1 MIYTTYKINESYYS
15 KGLTV
20 MLNVFHVGY
29 KNIETRDSHFVLDDK
44 QTYWFIINMLTPF
57 EMFCSNEWKR
67 FDKNRIIIFPPYT
80 PVEYRACPGETIE
93 NNWIMFETTESF
105 IINFSLPFATPIHT
119 VYQTAFDYIFHL
131 ISIENF
137 WENIYKA
144 QSMNHLFHFLFD
156 KIYES
161 YYSYN
166 QIPSTS
172 IIKLHL
178 EIEANPNYPW
188 TIEEM
193 ANRLNMSVS
202 YFQSIYKKNFGIS
215 CMKDILIK
223 RIELAKNYLKNSGYS
238 ISQIADLCGYQNKEH
253 FCRQF
258 KQFTTITASQYR
270 KNYITMKSRK
280 Q

>member
-1 MIYTTYKINESYYS
+1 
-15 KGLTV
+15 

-29 KNIETRDSHFVLDDK
+29 KNSEIRNSHFVLEGK

-57 EMFCSNEWKR
+57 EMFCSGEWKR
-67 FDKNRIIIFPPYT
+67 FDKNKIIIFPPHT
-80 PVEYRACPGETIE
+80 PVEYRACSGEAIV
-93 NNWIMFETTESF
+93 NNWIMFETSENY
-105 IINFSLPFATPIHT
+105 IINFSLPFATPIQT

-144 QSMNHLFHFLFD
+144 QSMNHMFHLLFD

-161 YYSYN
+161 YYSYHK
-166 QIPSTS
+166 IPANN

-202 YFQSIYKKNFGIS
+202 YFQSVYKKTFGIS
-215 CMKDILIK
+215 CMKDVYNK
-223 RIELAKNYLKNSGYS
+223 RIEMAKKYLTDSNYT
-238 ISQIADLCGYQNKEH
+238 ITQIADLCGYQNTEH

-258 KQFTTITASQYR
+258 KQITGITASGYR
-270 KNYITMKSRK
+270 IKSRI
-280 Q
+280 